1 MLGYRV
7 LGTDEP
13 ACPLCGMALR
23 RVKRRIRDRV
33 LSVFRPVHRFRCE
46 MLGCGWHGLV
56 TVISIKE
63 KIELAAVSRFRRD
76 RLRSEPGLEPAATA
90 TKPPST

>member
-1 MLGYRV
+1 MSGYRV
-7 LGTDEP
+7 LGTAEP

-46 MLGCGWHGLV
+46 MLGCGWHGLM
-56 TVISIKE
+56 TVISTKK
-63 KIELAAVSRFRRD
+63 KIELASVSQFRRD
-76 RLRSEPGLEPAATA
+76 RRRTEPGLEPAATA
-90 TKPPST
+90 TKAPST